1 MAQFTFRIGGG
12 GESAESN
19 ALLRAD
25 FEPVAWLQGALA
37 DERGV
42 KATSSQIESDLNLV
56 NQELGSAVS
65 KEYNTML
72 TNVHSTRA
80 LESKLSRSNDRVET
94 LAQAVQRIQNQC
106 AQPYSKLSAATQTLK
121 RMQDCSELLRR
132 AQRVVVLCK
141 RMRES
146 MSPTSIANTALPPS
160 TPSSSSATPDAARAK
175 QAGRLSGIA
184 APRRADLAKAASALH
199 ELEDVLAP
207 FDALREVDVVRA
219 EMDFI
224 RETADS
230 IRSQAKATLSQG
242 IVDHSQAHIGT
253 ALQIFFNLGELRAAV
268 LAAAEELARG
278 VNTGKD
284 GQPAPWTDADA
295 IGERVSSAVLHLVTL
310 QRALSKKRDPLS
322 HTLFSSL
329 FERVDEVRQAVDD
342 TTASDAS
349 TATPSGQMWACA
361 APDLLRGN
369 QAILSMLAANED
381 AMPGLPASLRAESK
395 DTPDGGDERGG
406 LGALWAPLLMELRRG
421 IEQALS
427 ASAAPPSTELPR
439 VIHIVL
445 AAVERAEKQLL
456 PNALPDEAR
465 RSLNAQALLD
475 GAAARGECEQELAV
489 AFAAACEGQLT
500 SASRPLSSLVES
512 ELARCA
518 GVVPLQRIV
527 VSACVPAIDL
537 YAHRADASVLG
548 TDAAAAAAPSPA
560 HAAKNHTLLV
570 LVQSLWTEAH
580 AAIEAHIS
588 SAVLASEMRASL
600 SALEGVCA
608 RLANPATPLPE
619 ESRTEA
625 AAMLKSVLSS
635 KA

>member
-1 MAQFTFRIGGG
+1 MSRMAVACISPISLAFLRFDTTSIGPHTHRARAQHPHTTEQHIMAQFTFRIGGG

-160 TPSSSSATPDAARAK
+160 TPSSSSATPDAARTK

-253 ALQIFFNLGELRAAV
+253 ALQIFFNLGDLRAALV
-268 LAAAEELARG
+268 AGGEHLALASIPARMGSRRRG
-278 VNTGKD
+278 LT
-284 GQPAPWTDADA
+284 
-295 IGERVSSAVLHLVTL
+295 R
-310 QRALSKKRDPLS
+310 
-322 HTLFSSL
+322 
-329 FERVDEVRQAVDD
+329 
-342 TTASDAS
+342 
-349 TATPSGQMWACA
+349 TPSV
-361 APDLLRGN
+361 
-369 QAILSMLAANED
+369 
-381 AMPGLPASLRAESK
+381 
-395 DTPDGGDERGG
+395 
-406 LGALWAPLLMELRRG
+406 
-421 IEQALS
+421 S
-427 ASAAPPSTELPR
+427 ASARLS
-439 VIHIVL
+439 
-445 AAVERAEKQLL
+445 
-456 PNALPDEAR
+456 
-465 RSLNAQALLD
+465 
-475 GAAARGECEQELAV
+475 C
-489 AFAAACEGQLT
+489 T
-500 SASRPLSSLVES
+500 S
-512 ELARCA
+512 
-518 GVVPLQRIV
+518 
-527 VSACVPAIDL
+527 
-537 YAHRADASVLG
+537 
-548 TDAAAAAAPSPA
+548 
-560 HAAKNHTLLV
+560 
-570 LVQSLWTEAH
+570 
-580 AAIEAHIS
+580 
-588 SAVLASEMRASL
+588 
-600 SALEGVCA
+600 
-608 RLANPATPLPE
+608 
-619 ESRTEA
+619 
-625 AAMLKSVLSS
+625 
-635 KA
+635 